1 MGPVYSGAMGRL
13 VALAL
18 LAACVA
24 PRPGPPPA
32 CPPEPWRRREPPP
45 VATFSIVAYD
55 PETGDLGVAVQ
66 SRFLGVGSVVPWA
79 KAGVGAVA
87 TQAWA
92 NVLYGPEGLAL
103 LAGGKDAAAAVATL
117 TGADADRDR
126 RQVGIVDAKGRAAAH
141 TGAGCLDWA
150 GHRTGEGFTVQGNIL
165 AGKPVVDAMADG
177 FVAAKGELADRLV
190 EALAAGQRAGGDK
203 RGMQS
208 AALLVTRKNG
218 GYGGNNDRYIDL
230 RVEDAK
236 DPIAELKRLLD
247 LYKRV
252 RLGR

>member
-1 MGPVYSGAMGRL
+1 MGRL
-13 VALAL
+13 AGLFVALAAC
-18 LAACVA
+18 AA
-24 PRPGPPPA
+24 RPPA
-32 CPPEPWRRREPPP
+32 AEAPP
-45 VATFSIVAYD
+45 VATFSIVARD
-55 PETGDLGVAVQ
+55 PENGDLGIAVQ

-79 KAGVGAVA
+79 RAGVGAVA

-92 NVLYGPEGLAL
+92 NVTYGAEGLAL
-103 LAGGKDAAAAVATL
+103 LEGGKDAAAAVAAL
-117 TGADADRDR
+117 TGADAGRDR
-126 RQVGIVDAKGRAAAH
+126 RQVGLVDAKGRAAAF
-141 TGAGCLDWA
+141 TGGDCLDWA
-150 GHRTGEGFTVQGNIL
+150 GHRTGEGFAVQGNIL
-165 AGKPVVDAMADG
+165 AGKQVVDAMADAFAG
-177 FVAAKGELADRLV
+177 AKGELADRLV

-208 AALLVTRKNG
+208 AALLVVRKDG

-230 RVEDAK
+230 RVEDGK

>member
-1 MGPVYSGAMGRL
+1 MRRL
-13 VALAL
+13 PATLLL
-18 LAACVA
+18 LAACVSRSPA
-24 PRPGPPPA
+24 GPP
-32 CPPEPWRRREPPP
+32 EPPP

-55 PETGDLGVAVQ
+55 PKTGDLGVAVQ

-92 NVLYGPEGLAL
+92 NMLYGPEGLAL
-103 LAGGKDAAAAVATL
+103 LEGGKDAAAAVAAL
-117 TGADADRDR
+117 TAGDTDRDR
-126 RQVGIVDAKGRAAAH
+126 RQVGIVDAAGRAAAF
-141 TGAGCLDWA
+141 TGTGCLAWA
-150 GHRTGEGFTVQGNIL
+150 GHRTGENFTAQGNIL
-165 AGKPVVDAMADG
+165 AGEKVVEAMAEE
-177 FVAAKGELADRLV
+177 FKEANGELADRLV

-203 RGMQS
+203 RGQQS
-208 AALLVTRKNG
+208 AALLVVRKNG

-230 RVEDAK
+230 RVEDHEK
-236 DPIAELKRLLD
+236 PIAELKRLLD

>member
-1 MGPVYSGAMGRL
+1 MRAL
-13 VALAL
+13 AVALL
-18 LAACVA
+18 LAAACVSG
-24 PRPGPPPA
+24 RPPN
-32 CPPEPWRRREPPP
+32 PPP
-45 VATFSIVAYD
+45 VATFSIVAFD
-55 PETGDLGVAVQ
+55 PLTGDLGVAVQ

-92 NVLYGPEGLAL
+92 NMLYGPEGLVML
-103 LAGGKDAAAAVATL
+103 EGGKDAAATVAAL
-117 TGADADRDR
+117 TGADPDRAR
-126 RQVGIVDAKGRAAAH
+126 RQLGIVDAKGRAAAH
-141 TGAGCLDWA
+141 TGKDCLAWA
-150 GHRTGEGFTVQGNIL
+150 GHRTGEGFTAQGNIL
-165 AGKPVVDAMADG
+165 AGEKVVDAMAEA

-203 RGMQS
+203 RGQQS

-230 RVEDAK
+230 RVEDHEK
-236 DPIAELKRLLD
+236 PIDELGRLLG

>member
-1 MGPVYSGAMGRL
+1 MRFP
-13 VALAL
+13 LACLL
-18 LAACVA
+18 LAACA
-24 PRPGPPPA
+24 SRPP
-32 CPPEPWRRREPPP
+32 EPPP

-55 PETGDLGVAVQ
+55 KRSGDLGVAVQ

-92 NVLYGPEGLAL
+92 NVLYGPDGLAML
-103 LAGGKDAAAAVATL
+103 EGGKDAAATVAAL
-117 TGADADRDR
+117 TEADPGRDK
-126 RQVGIVDAKGRAAAH
+126 RQLGIVDAKGRAAAY
-141 TGAGCLDWA
+141 TGTACLDWA
-150 GHRTGEGFTVQGNIL
+150 GHRVGEGFCAQGNIL
-165 AGKPVVDAMADG
+165 AGEKVVDAMAEA

-208 AALLVTRKNG
+208 AALLVVRKDG

-230 RVEDAK
+230 RVEDGK
-236 DPIAELKRLLD
+236 EPIAELKRLLA
-247 LYKRV
+247 LYKRD

>member
-1 MGPVYSGAMGRL
+1 MRRL

-18 LAACVA
+18 LAACAA
-24 PRPGPPPA
+24 PRPPA
-32 CPPEPWRRREPPP
+32 CPPEPWRGGEPPV

-55 PETGDLGVAVQ
+55 RETGDLGVAVQ

-92 NVLYGPEGLAL
+92 NVSFGPEGLAML
-103 LAGGKDAAAAVATL
+103 EAGKDAAAAVAAL
-117 TGADADRDR
+117 TAADAGRDR
-126 RQVGIVDAKGRAAAH
+126 RQVGIVDAKGRAAAY
-141 TGAGCLDWA
+141 TGSGCLDWA

-165 AGKPVVDAMADG
+165 AGKGVVDAMADA

-208 AALLVTRKNG
+208 AALLVVRKNG

-230 RVEDAK
+230 RVEDHAE
-236 DPIAELKRLLD
+236 PIAEMKRLLD

>member
-1 MGPVYSGAMGRL
+1 MRFLPAGL
-13 VALAL
+13 L
-18 LAACVA
+18 LAACA
-24 PRPGPPPA
+24 TR
-32 CPPEPWRRREPPP
+32 PPESPP
-45 VATFSIVAYD
+45 VATFSIVAFD
-55 PETGDLGVAVQ
+55 PKTGDLGVAVQ

-92 NVLYGPEGLAL
+92 NMLYGPDGLAL
-103 LAGGKDAAAAVATL
+103 LESGKDAAATVAAL
-117 TGADADRDR
+117 TGADAERER
-126 RQVGIVDAKGRAAAH
+126 RQLGIVDAKGRAAAH
-141 TGAGCLDWA
+141 TGTGCLAWA
-150 GHRTGEGFTVQGNIL
+150 GHKTGENFTVQGNIL
-165 AGKPVVDAMADG
+165 AGEKVVDAMAKA
-177 FVAAKGELADRLV
+177 FLAAQGELADRLM

-203 RGMQS
+203 RGQQS

-236 DPIAELKRLLD
+236 EPIEELKRLLA
-247 LYKRV
+247 LYKRD